1 MEKLSI
7 KDLIDRKDVISGRKR
22 RKETIYV
29 DDLDGNVEIIEPTK
43 GVMADMNDHSD
54 GDAMLIAE
62 CVVSPNLK
70 SPELLKA
77 YKCVTPIDLVHV
89 MFRIGTIGKLSMR
102 IVALAGFGNGSIRIV
117 EDIKN

>member
-1 MEKLSI
+1 MTKLSI
-7 KDLIDRKDVISGRKR
+7 KDLIDRKDKISGRKR
-22 RKETIYV
+22 KKETVYV
-29 DDLDGNVEIIEPTK
+29 EDLDGEIEIIEPTK
-43 GVMADMNDHSD
+43 GVMSDMDKNSD

-102 IVALAGFGNGSIRIV
+102 IVKLAGFSNSSIKIV
-117 EDIKN
+117 EEIKN